1 LALIGQ
7 STNRFTVYSKY
18 ALVQE
23 RATGFLT
30 KIYPGG
36 QKDMK
41 KSMNEPM
48 PDKHEKQQRKGNSN
62 KTQRNK
68 EER

>member
-1 LALIGQ
+1 
-7 STNRFTVYSKY
+7 
-18 ALVQE
+18 LVQE

-41 KSMNEPM
+41 KNMNEPM
-48 PDKHEKQQRKGNSN
+48 PDKHEKQQRKGNPN